1 MRAIRDSMKVAVL
14 IKQVP
19 DTTAKVGIISG
30 SVDEGAISKWSI
42 SPYDEYALE
51 SALSLQSG
59 SGATVVAITLG
70 PERSSKSLIDAAAVG
85 ADELL
90 HVVHD
95 GGEFFKYLVSV
106 GVEGLFRV

>member
-1 MRAIRDSMKVAVL
+1 MREIRDSMKVAVL

-19 DTTAKVGIISG
+19 DTTAKVGITSG

-90 HVVHD
+90 HVVHTM
-95 GGEFFKYLVSV
+95 GALARCRSKRHSQ
-106 GVEGLFRV
+106 RR

>member
-1 MRAIRDSMKVAVL
+1 MKVAVL

-19 DTTAKVGIISG
+19 DTTAKVGITSG

-59 SGATVVAITLG
+59 SQGTGIIFTSSVSNCCNMVYVYTKSNFAHLRFLLPGFTASIEANDLG
-70 PERSSKSLIDAAAVG
+70 KLSFA
-85 ADELL
+85 
-90 HVVHD
+90 
-95 GGEFFKYLVSV
+95 
-106 GVEGLFRV
+106 